1 MNANLSR
8 PLNDLDE
15 TFHDMVE
22 LIIEDPSIADMI
34 DAHKYPNKRDVG
46 FSIYTLWKC
55 AHAYA
60 MSQRNVLDNNE

>member
-15 TFHDMVE
+15 TFHDTVE

-34 DAHKYPNKRDVG
+34 DAHKYPN
-46 FSIYTLWKC
+46 
-55 AHAYA
+55 
-60 MSQRNVLDNNE
+60 